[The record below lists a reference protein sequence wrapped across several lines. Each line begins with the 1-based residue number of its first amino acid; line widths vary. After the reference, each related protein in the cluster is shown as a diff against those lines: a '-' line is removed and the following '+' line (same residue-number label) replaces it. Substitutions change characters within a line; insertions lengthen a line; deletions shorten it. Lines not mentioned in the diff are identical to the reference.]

1 MRILLLVPSAAS
13 VAMQRCW
20 TQSRRARRAWQLMCG
35 VGARLGRA
43 WAAPRSPPAPAYRAR
58 STACSPRP
66 WGPPSPHDSPG
77 TEAHQSTLSS
87 LASYEHH
94 IIGTGLPLREVR
106 RAPPGPWRPLPPQ
119 CRAQKLLTTAVA
131 RTGVEAATLKACW
144 SATIFWLQHVKRVLF
159 GVMGH
164 CLGFTVCHINT

>member
-1 MRILLLVPSAAS
+1 MRILLLKPSAAS

-35 VGARLGRA
+35 VGAQPSRA
-43 WAAPRSPPAPAYRAR
+43 WAALRSPPAPAYRAR

-77 TEAHQSTLSS
+77 TEAHHSTSS
-87 LASYEHH
+87 SSAFYEHH
-94 IIGTGLPLREVR
+94 IISTGLPLIDVR
-106 RAPPGPWRPLPPQ
+106 RAPPGPWRPPPPQ
-119 CRAQKLLTTAVA
+119 CCAKKFLRPVVA
-131 RTGVEAATLKACW
+131 RSGVEAATLKACW
-144 SATIFWLQHVKRVLF
+144 SATIFWLQHVQRVLF
-159 GVMGH
+159 GVMGD